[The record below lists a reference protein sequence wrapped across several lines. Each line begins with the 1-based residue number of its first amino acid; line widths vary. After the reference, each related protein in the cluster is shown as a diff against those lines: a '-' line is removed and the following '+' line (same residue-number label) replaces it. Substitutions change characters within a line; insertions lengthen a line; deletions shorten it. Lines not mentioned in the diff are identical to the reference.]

1 MLAALLTGLPQPERE
16 QMLAAIGRAREAQ
29 LHRKRNP
36 QRRRRRN
43 PETGLLESRPD
54 EADT

>member
-54 EADT
+54 ETDT